1 MNLPIIEHQIK
12 ETEEKAI
19 ILNKKIEIMEQEAI
33 TYKNQIK
40 IQNNYIK
47 QIFQNINQDI
57 EGISKIFRRQYSSA
71 SMLENLINDLMD
83 MAKIENNKFSQ
94 NQEYFDLSHTI
105 KDSCE
110 ALLFQAIEKQ
120 IEIEVK
126 LENKS
131 NLNMLGSIYGDER
144 RIK

>member
-1 MNLPIIEHQIK
+1 MNLQIIEHQIK

-57 EGISKIFRRQYSSA
+57 EGISKIFKRQYSSA

>member
-1 MNLPIIEHQIK
+1 MNLQIIEHQIK